1 MSAPAVVDVRARI
14 RETLAR
20 DVLPHAGQ
28 WERQRHISADGWR
41 AMGAAGLFGFAHSGP
56 GFLDSAVLL
65 EELGNTGYAGI
76 RAAVGV
82 HAYMAASYLEMFG
95 SPEQRAAYRPG
106 MLAGTTVAALAISED
121 AAGSDLRH
129 LSTVAVPDGAGGYRL
144 TGVKRHV
151 ANGSR
156 AGVFVVLARL
166 GGAVSGNGLT
176 GAVLLL
182 VDAAR
187 PGVAREPEAMVGWH
201 SADVCRVGFTD
212 VPVAGDRV
220 IGRPERTLIHLMQ
233 ALNTE
238 RLVAGLLAVG
248 GVAHCVELA
257 DRFARTHLIRDA
269 PLSANQSV
277 RHRLADL
284 HAQLDL
290 VREYGRHA
298 ARAHSRGELDVRTAS
313 VLKLQATE
321 LAVIAAQ
328 TCVQYHGARGYR
340 EESVAARLYR
350 DAMAGTIAA
359 GASELMREMIFEG

>member
-1 MSAPAVVDVRARI
+1 MSAPTAVDVRARI
-14 RETLAR
+14 REVLAR
-20 DVLPHAGQ
+20 DVLPYAGQ
-28 WERQRHISADGWR
+28 WERQRHISATGWR
-41 AMGAAGLFGFAHSGP
+41 DMGRAGLFSHPHTGP

-121 AAGSDLRH
+121 AAGSDLRR
-129 LSTVAVPDGAGGYRL
+129 LSTVATPDGTGGYRV

-156 AGVFVVLARL
+156 AGLFVVLARI
-166 GGAVSGNGLT
+166 GEPVAGSGLT
-176 GAVLLL
+176 GAALLL
-182 VDAAR
+182 VDAGL
-187 PGVAREPEAMVGWH
+187 PGVTREPEPMIGWH
-201 SADVCRVGFTD
+201 AADVCRIGLTD
-212 VPVAGDRV
+212 VPVAGNRL
-220 IGRPERTLIHLMQ
+220 IGRPERTLLYLMQ
-233 ALNTE
+233 ALNME
-238 RLVAGLLAVG
+238 RMVAGLLAVG
-248 GVAHCVELA
+248 GVMHCVDLV
-257 DRFARTHLIRDA
+257 DRFARSHQIKDA

-277 RHRLADL
+277 RHRIADL
-284 HAQLDL
+284 RAQLDL
-290 VREYGRHA
+290 VRQYGYHA
-298 ARAHSRGELDVRTAS
+298 ARSHSRGELDVRTAS

-321 LAVIAAQ
+321 LAVSAAQ
-328 TCVQYHGARGYR
+328 TCVQFHGARGYR
-340 EESVAARLYR
+340 EDSAAARLYR

>member
-1 MSAPAVVDVRARI
+1 VSTTAAVDVRARI
-14 RETLAR
+14 RDVLAR
-20 DVLPHAGQ
+20 DVLPYAEQ
-28 WERQRHISADGWR
+28 WERQRHISAGGWR
-41 AMGAAGLFGFAHSGP
+41 DMGLGGLFGFPHTGP

-65 EELGNTGYAGI
+65 EELGHTGYAGI

-95 SPEQRAAYRPG
+95 SAEQRAAYRPG
-106 MLAGTTVAALAISED
+106 MRDGTTVAALAISED

-129 LSTVAVPDGAGGYRL
+129 LSTVAVPDGAGGYRVS
-144 TGVKRHV
+144 GVKRHV

-166 GGAVSGNGLT
+166 GEAVPGNGLT
-176 GAVLLL
+176 GAALLL
-182 VDAAR
+182 VDADR
-187 PGVAREPEAMVGWH
+187 PGVARTPEAMIGWH
-201 SADVCRVGFTD
+201 SADVCRIDLTD
-212 VPVAGDRV
+212 VPVPGDRV
-220 IGRPERTLIHLMQ
+220 IGRPERTLLYLMR
-233 ALNTE
+233 ALNME

-248 GVAHCVELA
+248 GVMHCVDLV
-257 DRFARTHLIRDA
+257 DRFARSHRIKDA

-277 RHRLADL
+277 RHRIADL
-284 HAQLDL
+284 RAQLDL
-290 VREYGRHA
+290 VRQYGRHA
-298 ARAHSRGELDVRTAS
+298 ARTHSRGELDVRTAS

-321 LAVIAAQ
+321 LAVDAAQ

-340 EESVAARLYR
+340 EDSAAARLYR